1 MLLVCSEGSIYRSIR
16 EIQFHDLRH
25 LENQFHTH
33 EEPTVIVRRHAVLVS
48 LNPLRAIVTADRLI
62 LIVPDGADALLYMLH
77 DYMHG
82 IVEDNDTSYANSGNL
97 TTELRAYKAMFSTII
112 AIHQQEYTN
121 VCSKV
126 DRALNKFQTLKTITV
141 ELQET
146 IRILKNTVSSQAIKV
161 NAYQRLLRDLID
173 SPEDLALMNL
183 SLLKENPALYRK
195 PLSPDIL
202 NARDDI
208 VELLESYL
216 MDYNTLGTKI
226 DFLRAQIQNT
236 EELVSFRLDTYR
248 NDLLVVD
255 ITLACLMVAVGVG
268 SFVTGYVDSMLVFV
282 AVLAL
287 FHV

>member
-1 MLLVCSEGSIYRSIR
+1 
-16 EIQFHDLRH
+16 
-25 LENQFHTH
+25 
-33 EEPTVIVRRHAVLVS
+33 
-48 LNPLRAIVTADRLI
+48 
-62 LIVPDGADALLYMLH
+62 
-77 DYMHG
+77 
-82 IVEDNDTSYANSGNL
+82 
-97 TTELRAYKAMFSTII
+97 
-112 AIHQQEYTN
+112 
-121 VCSKV
+121 
-126 DRALNKFQTLKTITV
+126 
-141 ELQET
+141 
-146 IRILKNTVSSQAIKV
+146 
-161 NAYQRLLRDLID
+161 
-173 SPEDLALMNL
+173 
-183 SLLKENPALYRK
+183 LKENPALYRK